1 MHTLENL
8 VEKMESRS
16 AVIGVVGMGYV
27 GQPLALQFSKVG
39 FEVIGFDIDA
49 QKVRGLNEGVSS
61 IEISIILNLLRP
73 CRVG

>member
-49 QKVRGLNEGVSS
+49 QKFAD
-61 IEISIILNLLRP
+61 
-73 CRVG
+73 